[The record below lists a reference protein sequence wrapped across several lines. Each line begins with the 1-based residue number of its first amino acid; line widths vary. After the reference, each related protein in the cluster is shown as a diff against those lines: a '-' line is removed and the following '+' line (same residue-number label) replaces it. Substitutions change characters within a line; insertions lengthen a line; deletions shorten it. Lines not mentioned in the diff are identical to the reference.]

1 MLWISCVEDV
11 EPDLVARILTCG
23 RALVRAIEA
32 LGTIHPSGPFE
43 RALAR
48 LLMAAY
54 KRRPRGIVK
63 LAPAWVSEEILN
75 ASQHIGDDRAVL
87 WTSKN

>member
-1 MLWISCVEDV
+1 MQ
-11 EPDLVARILTCG
+11 ALTS

-32 LGTIHPSGPFE
+32 LGTIQPTGPFE

-54 KRRPRGIVK
+54 KRRLRGIVK

-75 ASQHIGDDRAVL
+75 ASEHIGEDRAVL
-87 WTSKN
+87 WLSQN